1 MALKFIEQDAAT
13 LREAYKERKAEYDA
27 LRAAGRWPGAVLL
40 AGTLLELALKLVLC
54 KHLGVANLPTIFQV
68 HDLDLLFYCT
78 GRYSRLATN
87 SLLRQNFS
95 FISKNWSMALRY
107 EVAIKTEPDADA
119 FEMALFDPTHG
130 VITFLTQYW

>member
-1 MALKFIEQDAAT
+1 MALKFIEQDATT
-13 LREAYKERKAEYDA
+13 LREAYKERRAEYDA

-54 KHLGVANLPTIFQV
+54 KHFGVANLPTIFQV

-78 GRYSRLATN
+78 GRYNHLASN

-95 FISKNWSMALRY
+95 FISQNWSMALRY
-107 EVAIKTEPDADA
+107 EVAIKTQLDADA
-119 FEMALFDPTHG
+119 FDVALFDPANG